1 MPDALPFVHHRPALA
16 RQFADALLGRS
27 PFGYRSGLFLAAP
40 RRTGKSTFLRAD
52 LLPALRAEGVRTIY
66 VDLWADRSADP
77 GQLIARALAA
87 ELEALQPALGR
98 MAGKVRGL
106 GLGGVS
112 LELAA
117 PDAPGAATLTE
128 ALRLIA
134 ERSGQTVA
142 LVIDEAQQALS
153 TEAGVAAMF
162 ALKAARDALNQ
173 DEAGVEGARPRLIL
187 VFTGSHRDKLSALVL
202 KRDQPFFGADVT
214 AFPLLGP
221 DYVAAYVDW
230 LNARLAEANRFDV
243 ADAQAAFALLGSR
256 PELLEQVLRDH
267 AFSRDGAPAL
277 GHTVAA
283 RAEALRERL
292 WQQYDSDFGSLTP
305 LQRAV
310 MARLIDEGEGMAPF
324 TAETLAAVG
333 AALGGRV
340 TTSDMQSALEALRD
354 KGLIWRSGRGAYAVE
369 DQGMAEWLQARQP
382 D

>member
-1 MPDALPFVHHRPALA
+1 MQDAAPFVHHRPALA
-16 RQFADALLGRS
+16 RQFSEALLGRS

-52 LLPALRAEGVRTIY
+52 LLPALQAEGVRTIY
-66 VDLWADRSADP
+66 VDLWADRTVDP

-87 ELEALQPALGR
+87 ALDDLQPALAKV
-98 MAGKVRGL
+98 AGKLRGL
-106 GLGGVS
+106 GVGGVS
-112 LELAA
+112 VELAA
-117 PDAPGAATLTE
+117 PDRPGAATLTE

-134 ERSGQTVA
+134 ERGGQTVA

-153 TEAGVAAMF
+153 TGAGVAAMF

-173 DEAGVEGARPRLIL
+173 EGPAARPRLIL

-221 DYVAAYVDW
+221 DYVAGYVDW
-230 LNARLAEANRFDV
+230 LNARLAEANRFD
-243 ADAQAAFALLGSR
+243 AEDAQKAFALLGSR

-267 AFSRDGAPAL
+267 AFGRGGAPAL

-305 LQRAV
+305 LQRTV
-310 MARLIDEGEGMAPF
+310 MARLIAEGERMAPF
-324 TAETLAAVG
+324 TADTLAAVG
-333 AALGGRV
+333 AALGAPV

-354 KGLIWRSGRGAYAVE
+354 KGLIWRSGRGSYAVE
-369 DQGMAEWLQARQP
+369 DQGMAEWLQARRP
-382 D
+382 G